1 MPGWNRIRVK
11 SQITLEHIRQR
22 IDPCSD
28 TPYLDAQVLLSH
40 ILDRP
45 RSWVLAHPAVTL
57 SPAQFQALDEALAR
71 LESGVP
77 LPYVIESWEF
87 YRLRFRITPEVL
99 IPRPETEL
107 LVDQAIKWLQAYPSR
122 RFCAD
127 IGTGSGCIAIS
138 VAHHIPD
145 THFIAND
152 LSIDCIKVAKI
163 NAKKHNVNR
172 QISFYQGH
180 LLQAL
185 RGRFDLLLANLPYV
199 PTAKLKKLDIYGRE
213 PTRALDGGPKGLN
226 YISALLST
234 APNKLKEGGMML
246 IEIDESQGQEARK
259 LGEHAFPHAAVSV
272 QQDLA
277 GQDRMLIIQTG

>member
-1 MPGWNRIRVK
+1 MQVK
-11 SQITLEHIRQR
+11 TQTTLQHIRQR
-22 IDPCSD
+22 IDPLSD

-45 RSWVLAHPAVTL
+45 RSWILAHPQITF
-57 SPAQFQALDEALAR
+57 SPAQAQDLEKALLS
-71 LESGVP
+71 LESGIP
-77 LPYVIESWEF
+77 LPYVLEYWEF
-87 YRLRFRITPEVL
+87 YRLRFRITPDVL

-107 LVDQAIKWLQAYPSR
+107 LVDQAIEWLQAHPSR

-152 LSIDCIKVAKI
+152 LSIDSIKVAKI

-185 RGRFDLLLANLPYV
+185 EGRFDLFLANLPYV
-199 PTAKLKKLDIYGRE
+199 PTPKLKKLDVYGRE
-213 PTRALDGGPKGLN
+213 PTRALDGGLKGLK
-226 YISALLST
+226 YISALLSS
-234 APNKLKEGGMML
+234 APYKLKEGGMIL
-246 IEIDESQGQEARK
+246 LEIDESQGQEARQ

-272 QQDLA
+272 HQDLA